1 MSPFDSQWG
10 RSNAMTQPTPGRMD
24 YAIYAEFGGLPP
36 PWLAL
41 GMPGRWVDR
50 YSEALSIQ
58 TVDDIQTALRV
69 IDSEAP
75 SAIVANVADQQFNGL
90 LNVVDNLSIPIAVIA
105 FTTYPDAVAT
115 QRLVR
120 RGVHSVLVA
129 RLKPEVERAAL
140 QLITT
145 GARYAPVD
153 LLSDSDDTSELDAL
167 LNQMPARLQSVAI
180 YISHGLSNKEIASRL
195 GLTEVTIKV
204 YASQLFRR
212 MGVRNRTEAAAKI
225 LALNK

>member
-1 MSPFDSQWG
+1 
-10 RSNAMTQPTPGRMD
+10 MTQSQSGRKD
-24 YAIYAEFGGLPP
+24 YAIYTEFGGLPP

-41 GMPGRWVDR
+41 GMPERWLDR
-50 YSEALSIQ
+50 YAKTL
-58 TVDDIQTALRV
+58 DIQRVDTIQSALQA
-69 IDSEAP
+69 IDADAP
-75 SAIVANVADQQFNGL
+75 SAIVASVADQHFNGL
-90 LNVVDNLSIPIAVIA
+90 LNAVENLSIPIAVIA
-105 FTTYPDAVAT
+105 FTAYPDAVAT

-120 RGVHSVLVA
+120 KGVHSVLVA
-129 RLKPEVERAAL
+129 RLKPEIERAAL
-140 QLITT
+140 QLIAT

-153 LLSDSDDTSELDAL
+153 LLSEADDNGELDTL

-180 YISHGLSNKEIASRL
+180 YISHGLSNKEIAGRL

-225 LALNK
+225 LAVTH

>member
-1 MSPFDSQWG
+1 
-10 RSNAMTQPTPGRMD
+10 MTQSPNGRRD
-24 YAIYAEFGGLPP
+24 YSIYTEFGGLPP

-41 GMPGRWVDR
+41 GMPERWVDR
-50 YSEALSIQ
+50 YAETLDIHKVDTIQSALQ
-58 TVDDIQTALRV
+58 F
-69 IDSEAP
+69 IDSDTP
-75 SAIVANVADQQFNGL
+75 SAIVANVADQHFNGL
-90 LNVVDNLSIPIAVIA
+90 LNAIDNLSIPIAVIA
-105 FTTYPDAVAT
+105 FTAYPDAVAT

-129 RLKPEVERAAL
+129 RLKPEIERAAL
-140 QLITT
+140 QLIST

-153 LLSDSDDTSELDAL
+153 LLSDSDDSSELDAL
-167 LNQMPARLQSVAI
+167 LSQMPARLQSVAI
-180 YISHGLSNKEIASRL
+180 YISHGLSNKEIAGRL

-225 LALNK
+225 LALGK